1 MPIQTVAIVG
11 VGLIGGSF
19 ALALRANGFSGRIFG
34 VSSRRTLEAALKHEV
49 IDAGLPISEAVPQ
62 ADLVYLSQPIS
73 RILDILPQIGE
84 LAKPSALVTDAGS
97 TKAKIVDEAGR
108 FFNENPWFLGG
119 HPMAGKEKRGVE
131 LANADLFRGAT
142 YVLTPA
148 SGELPAAPIIGEFVQ
163 WLEAIGTHL
172 SVMPPDDH
180 DRVVAWTSHLPQL
193 ISTALAASIA
203 DGLDEQDSTRVA
215 GPALRDMTRLGE
227 SSFEIWRDILQTNR
241 TNVRQVLDVYIQR
254 LEQLRQDAGGSLT
267 EEEFEKA
274 RTFRN
279 SLPT

>member
-19 ALALRANGFSGRIFG
+19 ALALRASGFSGRILG
-34 VSSRRTLEAALKHEV
+34 VSSRRTLDAALKNEV
-49 IDAGLPISEAVPQ
+49 IDEGLPISEAVPQ

-73 RILDILPQIGE
+73 GILDILPQVRE

-97 TKAKIVDEAGR
+97 TKAQIVEEAGHY
-108 FFNENPWFLGG
+108 FNENPWFLGG

-131 LANADLFRGAT
+131 LADADLFRGAT

-148 SGELPAAPIIGEFVQ
+148 GGKLAGAPVIDEFVRC
-163 WLEAIGTHL
+163 LEAIG
-172 SVMPPDDH
+172 SRVAMMPPDDH

-203 DGLDEQDSTRVA
+203 DSLDEQDSTRVA

-241 TNVRQVLDVYIQR
+241 TNVRLVLDAYIQR
-254 LEQLRQDAGGSLT
+254 LEQVRQDAGGSLT
-267 EEEFEKA
+267 EDEFEKA